1 MIPYWFR
8 PPTNGK
14 EADPLPENQQKW
26 KTRAKKEPRV
36 LIVEDE
42 LLVAEN
48 LKETLHARGLNV
60 IGIIS
65 SAEKAIEQF
74 LMLDPDL
81 VIMDVRLEGSLE
93 GIAAA
98 NMIHDT
104 LKKVPIIFLTAYPKE
119 DFPHLLNLDP
129 GLYSYISKPYDPNE
143 FSAALERLL
152 SKK

>member
-1 MIPYWFR
+1 MIPYSFR

-14 EADPLPENQQKW
+14 EDYPLPENQQQW
-26 KTRAKKEPRV
+26 KTTEKKKPRV

-48 LKETLHARGLNV
+48 LKEILQKSGLKV
-60 IGIIS
+60 IAVIS

-74 LMLDPDL
+74 MTLDPDL
-81 VIMDVRLEGSLE
+81 VIMDIRLEGSLD
-93 GIAAA
+93 GIQAAT
-98 NMIHDT
+98 MIHET

-119 DFPHLLNLDP
+119 EFPHLLNLDSA
-129 GLYSYISKPYDPNE
+129 LYSYISKPYDPNE